1 MTKSMKQAQNA
12 RKQRG
17 RTSSRQNGKSGNQG
31 NRSEQ
36 KIRGNPKQLV
46 EKYKNQ
52 AREALQSGDRTQA
65 EYYLQFAD
73 HYHRVLNEMR
83 GSSNQAEGDGG
94 QNNRRR
100 RRGRGHQDENA
111 QSNGAAESPAVETT
125 STPDTSA
132 TEQPSE
138 SKQQAA
144 DPSSSEQ
151 PVEVHPELDLG
162 EEKPKPARRRRAPRK
177 KPVETDAAAAAPVS
191 EEGSLES
198 DVA

>member
-17 RTSSRQNGKSGNQG
+17 RSSARQNGKAGNQG

-83 GSSNQAEGDGG
+83 GPSNQADGEGT

-100 RRGRGHQDENA
+100 RRGRGNQEDNP
-111 QSNGAAESPAVETT
+111 QTNGSVEASGAETAPVTDASEPEGAVEK
-125 STPDTSA
+125 A
-132 TEQPSE
+132 PS
-138 SKQQAA
+138 A
-144 DPSSSEQ
+144 DPASSEQ
-151 PVEVHPELDLG
+151 PAEVHPELDLG

-177 KPVETDAAAAAPVS
+177 KPVEADAAAAAPVK
-191 EEGSLES
+191 EEGSLET